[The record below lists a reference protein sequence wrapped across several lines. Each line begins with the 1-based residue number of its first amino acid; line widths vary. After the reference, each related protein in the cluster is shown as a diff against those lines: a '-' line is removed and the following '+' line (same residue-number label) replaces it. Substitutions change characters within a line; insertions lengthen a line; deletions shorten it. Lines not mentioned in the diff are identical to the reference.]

1 MIFIPAHNLY
11 CQQLSSSV
19 LLMATSTIW
28 VHVLLLEYWNSHHS
42 SQIQRSHWMYQPSA
56 TSDTLIF
63 LQEHLI
69 VLPIIAKNN
78 FEYHR
83 FLGNCSYVLNFSN
96 PIFVFLLLFLV
107 IFFRSFI
114 LFRRLLISLW
124 KVIFKS
130 NSTKRILFQKKTF
143 TSQQIIQFLRIKCR
157 LLFLL
162 LIYPRYN
169 VLIFHD
175 FTGVFLFPS
184 SGSKMYH
191 TNVLEISQKP
201 MIFVLLICSCK
212 KIWV

>member
-1 MIFIPAHNLY
+1 MGYTH
-11 CQQLSSSV
+11 
-19 LLMATSTIW
+19 
-28 VHVLLLEYWNSHHS
+28 
-42 SQIQRSHWMYQPSA
+42 
-56 TSDTLIF
+56 F
-63 LQEHLI
+63 LQKHLI
-69 VLPIIAKNN
+69 VLSIIANN
-78 FEYHR
+78 SFEYHR
-83 FLGNCSYVLNFSN
+83 FLGNCSCVLNFSN
-96 PIFVFLLLFLV
+96 HIFVFLLLFLV
-107 IFFRSFI
+107 IFRSF
-114 LFRRLLISLW
+114 FRMLLVSFW

-191 TNVLEISQKP
+191 TNVLKILQKP

-212 KIWV
+212 KWV